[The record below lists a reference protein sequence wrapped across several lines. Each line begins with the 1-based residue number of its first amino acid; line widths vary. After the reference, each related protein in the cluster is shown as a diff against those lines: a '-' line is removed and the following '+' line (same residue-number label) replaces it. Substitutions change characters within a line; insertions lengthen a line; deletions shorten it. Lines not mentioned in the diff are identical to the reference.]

1 MTRRHRTKRRRHQEG
16 GRASKVVF
24 LTLGVLLAAAGIGAL
39 ALVGYIISIAN
50 SAPDI
55 NTLKPVDKGA
65 VSSVYAANG
74 SRLGFIGS
82 DELRTPIEGR
92 QIPKIIK
99 QATVAIEDRRY
110 YQHGGVD
117 YPGIVRA
124 GIDNLRAGKTVQG
137 GSTITMQLVRNLA
150 YVSTERTYQRKIKE
164 AKLADELESERSKSW
179 ILDTYL
185 NSVPYGTVAGRSAIG
200 IEAASRMFFD
210 KPARKLK
217 LREAALLAGLPQAPS
232 AFNPF
237 TNPDAARTRRNEV
250 LTNMEKQRMITM
262 AEGERLKD
270 SKLGVKPNDYY
281 TRKKENYFFDYVQQE
296 LIDRYGANTVRR
308 GGLKVYTTI
317 DLDLQREA
325 RAAMF
330 GRLGEPTDPRSAI
343 VSVDPSNGYIR
354 AMASSADY
362 RKNKYNLAAQGKRQP
377 GSTFKV
383 MVLMTAL
390 RKGIDPQSTTYVSK
404 PLSINDPRYGPWN
417 VKTYSGGY
425 AGPLNLV
432 QATLQSDNT
441 VYAQLDLDVG
451 PDAVKETARM
461 MGITSKLNGY
471 PAEGLGGLEDGVSP
485 LEMASA
491 YATIANGGWRIR
503 PTAIHKVVFPDGK
516 VTNLGKVRRKKVFTD
531 GVTAEATNILEQN
544 VQKGTG
550 TAANIGCPAAGKT
563 GTTDNYTDAWFVGF
577 TPKLATATWVGYP
590 QSTQIRMDNVKGVTV
605 AGGTYPAEIW
615 GDYMRMVKGGFC
627 GDFSAPQTSFNGSP
641 GNQAK
646 PSDEQSGGQ
655 NGGGGGGGNGG
666 YDPGLY
672 DTPPQ

>member
-24 LTLGVLLAAAGIGAL
+24 LTLGVFLAAAGIGAL

-217 LREAALLAGLPQAPS
+217 LREAALL
-232 AFNPF
+232 
-237 TNPDAARTRRNEV
+237 TV
-250 LTNMEKQRMITM
+250 

-317 DLDLQREA
+317 DLDLQKEA
-325 RAAMF
+325 RTAMF
-330 GRLGEPTDPRSAI
+330 GRLGEPSDPRSAI

-503 PTAIHKVVFPDGK
+503 PTAIRKVVFPDGK
-516 VTNLGKVRRKKVFTD
+516 VKNLGKVRRKKVFTD

-577 TPKLATATWVGYP
+577 TPKLASATWVGYP

-615 GDYMRMVKGGFC
+615 GDYMRMAKGGFC
-627 GDFSAPQTSFNGSP
+627 GDFSAPQTSFTGSP

>member
-1 MTRRHRTKRRRHQEG
+1 
-16 GRASKVVF
+16 
-24 LTLGVLLAAAGIGAL
+24 
-39 ALVGYIISIAN
+39 
-50 SAPDI
+50 
-55 NTLKPVDKGA
+55 
-65 VSSVYAANG
+65 
-74 SRLGFIGS
+74 
-82 DELRTPIEGR
+82 
-92 QIPKIIK
+92 
-99 QATVAIEDRRY
+99 
-110 YQHGGVD
+110 
-117 YPGIVRA
+117 
-124 GIDNLRAGKTVQG
+124 
-137 GSTITMQLVRNLA
+137 
-150 YVSTERTYQRKIKE
+150 
-164 AKLADELESERSKSW
+164 
-179 ILDTYL
+179 
-185 NSVPYGTVAGRSAIG
+185 
-200 IEAASRMFFD
+200 
-210 KPARKLK
+210 
-217 LREAALLAGLPQAPS
+217 
-232 AFNPF
+232 
-237 TNPDAARTRRNEV
+237 
-250 LTNMEKQRMITM
+250 
-262 AEGERLKD
+262 
-270 SKLGVKPNDYY
+270 
-281 TRKKENYFFDYVQQE
+281 
-296 LIDRYGANTVRR
+296 
-308 GGLKVYTTI
+308 
-317 DLDLQREA
+317 
-325 RAAMF
+325 
-330 GRLGEPTDPRSAI
+330 
-343 VSVDPSNGYIR
+343 
-354 AMASSADY
+354 
-362 RKNKYNLAAQGKRQP
+362 
-377 GSTFKV
+377 
-383 MVLMTAL
+383 
-390 RKGIDPQSTTYVSK
+390 
-404 PLSINDPRYGPWN
+404 
-417 VKTYSGGY
+417 
-425 AGPLNLV
+425 
-432 QATLQSDNT
+432 
-441 VYAQLDLDVG
+441 
-451 PDAVKETARM
+451 M